1 MEVLILNK
9 VELLSPAKNM
19 KAVKAAVNNSDA
31 VYFGIKGFNMRERA
45 DNFEL
50 KDLKRVVDFLHDR
63 NTKAILATNILVYDH
78 ELENVQMILES
89 AVACEIDAVIVCDLA
104 TVQMAK
110 DIGIKFHISTQ
121 CNVSNSMAAKFY
133 EGLGAERIILAR
145 ECSLEK
151 IKTIAGNLKRAGVE
165 AFCHGAMCTAISGR
179 CYFSATI
186 CGDSAN
192 RGKCIQPCRRS
203 WTVIDN
209 ENNEFIYDGV
219 RFMNSRDLCMV
230 HHIPEMIE
238 SGINCLKIEG
248 RMRSPHYVDVVSSI
262 YRKAIEAYYNSSFS
276 KNKASNWIRELRKV
290 YNRGFTTGFYFK
302 RPTES
307 AHQHVSPTNLS
318 HYRLI
323 LMGTIKDYDS
333 NSRLATISL
342 TNGKLKK
349 NMELIITSDDTETYF
364 RQKISS
370 IKFKG
375 REVKKTGHAT
385 PREAIEVQVKMK
397 NDVVPQKDKIY
408 LFTNKTYK
416 NRYLLK
422 AKKGKVKK
430 SEFYRL
436 RKNL

>member
-1 MEVLILNK
+1 MEVLILKK

-19 KAVKAAVNNSDA
+19 KAIKAAVDNSESI
-31 VYFGIKGFNMRERA
+31 YFGIKGFNMRERA

-78 ELENVQMILES
+78 EIKNIQMILES

-110 DIGIKFHISTQ
+110 DIGIPFHISTQ

-133 EGLGAERIILAR
+133 EDLGAERIILAR

-151 IKTIAGNLKRAGVE
+151 IGIIANNLEKTGVE
-165 AFCHGAMCTAISGR
+165 AFVHGAMCTAISGR

-238 SGINCLKIEG
+238 SGLDCLKIEG
-248 RMRSPHYVDVVSSI
+248 RMRSPHYVDVVSSV
-262 YRKAIEAYYNSSFS
+262 YREAIEAYYNSTFT
-276 KNKASNWIRELRKV
+276 KDKASNWIRELRKV

-302 RPTES
+302 RPTERE
-307 AHQHVSPTNLS
+307 HQHVSPTNLS

-323 LMGTIKDYDS
+323 KMGKIKDYDS
-333 NSRLATISL
+333 NSALATISL

-349 NMELIITSDDTETYF
+349 NMEVIITSRDTETYF
-364 RQKISS
+364 RQRISS
-370 IKFKG
+370 ILLNG
-375 REVKKTGHAT
+375 NEIKKTKNAK
-385 PREAIEVQVKMK
+385 PRKAIEVQLKMK
-397 NDVVPQKDKIY
+397 KDVMPGIDKIY
-408 LFTNKTYK
+408 LFTDRTYK

-422 AKKGKVKK
+422 DKKGKVKK
-430 SEFYRL
+430 SDFYRL
-436 RKNL
+436 REDI